1 MKPQRPAALLAASL
15 LLTGA
20 LAAVA
25 ETPTKTRA
33 LRHAFPAKTAEL
45 RLANLAGRIELV
57 RAPGNQVV
65 VDATIHAAGDNARE
79 TKELLD
85 GMKWVRGEDR
95 DGNDEW
101 VLSYPVDDY
110 RGFHYPRPGKDS
122 DIPEFLRFLDF
133 GGYSTTFYRGE
144 NVRIYR
150 EKRSS
155 VPTLY
160 ANLRIALPAGSH
172 VAVRNAVGAVRADGP
187 LEGDLQVRT
196 GSGDVRMAAFSG
208 QLGVRTGSGDV
219 TMGSVTGESSIATG
233 SGDVVV
239 RKMVGNGSLDT
250 GSGDVTVESVSAGK
264 LAVDT
269 GSGDVVV
276 RNGTT
281 GRLLAKTGSGSV
293 QLLGVEVQELDAK
306 TGSGDVVLR
315 SSLAQAKEVVA
326 RTGSGDIEIFA
337 GPQASFDI
345 TSSQGS
351 GDLEVG
357 YRDANLRRSS
367 SGRKVIGAKRGD
379 GRTVIRLQTGSGDCV
394 ITPRQSS

>member
-1 MKPQRPAALLAASL
+1 MKPNTRSAALLAASL
-15 LLTGA
+15 FLTGA
-20 LAAVA
+20 LAAA
-25 ETPTKTRA
+25 ATQTRN
-33 LRHAFPAKTAEL
+33 LRQAFPAQTTEL
-45 RLANLAGRIELV
+45 RLANLAGRIDLV

-65 VDATIHAAGDNARE
+65 VDATIHAAGDSSRE

-122 DIPEFLRFLDF
+122 DVPEFLRFLDF
-133 GGYSTTFYRGE
+133 GGYSTAYYRGE

-172 VAVRNAVGAVRADGP
+172 VVVRNAVGAVRADGP

-196 GSGDVRMAAFSG
+196 GSGDVRMASYSG
-208 QLGVRTGSGDV
+208 QLGIRTGSGDITV
-219 TMGSVTGESSIATG
+219 GSVTGESSFATG

-250 GSGDVTVESVSAGK
+250 GSGDVTVENVSAGK
-264 LAVDT
+264 LALDT

-276 RNGTT
+276 RSGMA
-281 GRLLAKTGSGSV
+281 GRLLAKTGSGSM
-293 QLLGVEVQELDAK
+293 QLGVELQELSAT
-306 TGSGDVVLR
+306 TGSGDVVIR

-326 RTGSGDIEIFA
+326 RTGSGDVEIFA

-357 YRDANLRRSS
+357 YRDASLRHSS
-367 SGRKVIGAKRGD
+367 SGRKVVGARRGN
-379 GRTVIRLQTGSGDCV
+379 GRTVIRVQTGSGDCV
-394 ITPRQSS
+394 ITPRQAS

>member
-1 MKPQRPAALLAASL
+1 MNTKRPAVLLAASL
-15 LLTGA
+15 FAACA
-20 LAAVA
+20 LSAA
-25 ETPTKTRA
+25 ETRS
-33 LRHAFPAKTAEL
+33 LHQAFPAGTAEL
-45 RLANLAGRIELV
+45 RLANLAGRIDLV

-65 VDATIHAAGDNARE
+65 VDATIHAAGDSARE

-95 DGNDEW
+95 EGNDEW

-122 DIPEFLRFLDF
+122 DLPEFLRFLDF
-133 GGYSTTFYRGE
+133 GGYSTTYYRGE

-172 VAVRNAVGAVRADGP
+172 VVVRNAVGAVRSDGP
-187 LEGDLQVRT
+187 LEGNLQVRT
-196 GSGDVRMAAFSG
+196 GSGDVRMSAYSG

-219 TMGSVTGESSIATG
+219 TVGSVTGESTIATG
-233 SGDVVV
+233 SGDVLV

-264 LAVDT
+264 LSVDT

-276 RNGTT
+276 RNGMS

-293 QLLGVEVQELDAK
+293 QLLGVEVQELNAR
-306 TGSGDVVLR
+306 TGSGDVVIR

-326 RTGSGDIEIFA
+326 KTGSGDVEIFA

-345 TSSQGS
+345 TSSLGS

-357 YRDANLRRSS
+357 YRDASLRHNS
-367 SGRKVIGAKRGD
+367 SGKKVIGARRGD
-379 GRTVIRLQTGSGDCV
+379 GRTTIHVQTGSGDCV
-394 ITPRQSS
+394 ISPRQSS